1 MKYAGS
7 VQSVHFLGPS
17 DSFPAAPDPAP
28 TSFQIRRHLGNLG
41 SLLSLMFDEIRQKST
56 LSWPERTEL
65 ALGSD
70 EPECLDNTNSR
81 SQK

>member
-17 DSFPAAPDPAP
+17 DSFPAAPAPAP
-28 TSFQIRRHLGNLG
+28 TSRHLGNLG